1 MSTFRWDELSVDY
14 GSAIGRVYNAL
25 HENGISLTHSE
36 VHDAVFI
43 SFDELDFAF
52 VYALLQPTDS
62 RKWCLI
68 SAGAEAGEAIVGG
81 GYAQHNITD
90 NLPEAIGFV
99 IKEIDRTRVY
109 PTAVTVVVDTIEFF
123 SNDGLIARV
132 EPMVF
137 DDVSPQQR
145 KRGESVL
152 RGIRH
157 FGETER
163 LHARLRDL
171 PGLELL
177 SSYRHDDG
185 DSDTFGKTIHK
196 ISANLCLAIR
206 RSPKETCGVDVKQ
219 SLAQDLAAAFGETE
233 RLHAP
238 LRDLPGLE
246 LLSSYRHD
254 DGDSDTFGPT
264 IHKTSANLCLA
275 MRRSLKETC
284 GVDVK
289 QSLAQDLVAA
299 FFGVKSWQHLI
310 ANAHQKRV
318 WTQPVSVVRK
328 DETANQYEL
337 KHYRTAGEALW
348 AFAQT
353 FRSWRGEPL
362 VAACGGCSGES
373 DALNMFTHKP
383 GETGSPIQAFQPETL
398 YSHPLPLVDCD
409 DAYLKEASA
418 IVSVHTQMEAKLRER
433 LGIGK
438 ALNVRVSTTNRRLG
452 VSRDKE
458 MWLDSWLFTV
468 HEECLYAEK
477 FDKSGKRVSLHI
489 ATINEADISKD
500 SDTGDMWVF
509 SQHHTR
515 RVIPL
520 VGLTSADIA
529 ELARFSGVSYLPQA
543 LGVS

>member
-185 DSDTFGKTIHK
+185 DSDTFG
-196 ISANLCLAIR
+196 
-206 RSPKETCGVDVKQ
+206 
-219 SLAQDLAAAFGETE
+219 
-233 RLHAP
+233 
-238 LRDLPGLE
+238 
-246 LLSSYRHD
+246 
-254 DGDSDTFGPT
+254 PT

-383 GETGSPIQAFQPETL
+383 GETGSPIQAFQTETL
-398 YSHPLPLVDCD
+398 YSHPLQLVDCD

-438 ALNVRVSTTNRRLG
+438 ALNVRVSNTNRRLG